1 MKTGYWIYPGERR
14 PVVVKAE
21 TEEEALEKVRKS
33 REYDGFGPSVYRVE
47 AFAVL
52 CEYGMAPGGAEE

>member
-14 PVVVKAE
+14 PVVVQAE

-33 REYDGFGPSVYRVE
+33 PQYDGFGGPVYRVE

-52 CEYGMAPGGAEE
+52 CEAPR